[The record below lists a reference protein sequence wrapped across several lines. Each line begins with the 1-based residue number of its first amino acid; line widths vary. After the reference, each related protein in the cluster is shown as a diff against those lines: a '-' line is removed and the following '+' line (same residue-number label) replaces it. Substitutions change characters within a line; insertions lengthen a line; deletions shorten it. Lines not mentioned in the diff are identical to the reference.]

1 MRHKKTWPRN
11 IAQEHHKC
19 SKHKTSR
26 GVPWSKVR
34 VEELPGMVEDGIVA
48 AAVLKAVRDL
58 NKDDF
63 DR

>member
-1 MRHKKTWPRN
+1 MPDKVSMPDKK
-11 IAQEHHKC
+11 IHEC

-34 VEELPGMVEDGIVA
+34 VEELPGMVQDGIVA
-48 AAVLKAVRDL
+48 AALLKAVRDL
-58 NKDDF
+58 NEDDL

>member
-1 MRHKKTWPRN
+1 MPDKKTH
-11 IAQEHHKC
+11 EC

-34 VEELPGMVEDGIVA
+34 VEELPGMVQDGIVA
-48 AAVLKAVRDL
+48 AALLKAVRDL
-58 NKDDF
+58 NSDDL